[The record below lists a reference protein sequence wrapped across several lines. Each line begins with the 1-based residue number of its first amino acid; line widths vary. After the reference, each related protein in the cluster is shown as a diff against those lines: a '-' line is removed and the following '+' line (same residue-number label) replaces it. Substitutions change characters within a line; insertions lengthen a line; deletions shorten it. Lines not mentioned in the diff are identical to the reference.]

1 MSNVFHKDYVLDN
14 NHALNART
22 YADIA
27 TRDADTD
34 FQVTANLD
42 KMVRVDSP
50 IAFYILTSVG
60 PTVFRDASVDGENVD
75 LNTIH
80 RSSDGKDHSDVVLN
94 TAHRISDGKNH
105 SDVVLNN
112 THRVSSGVDHSFID
126 QDVTVASSPQFASL
140 VLTGDLTVQGTTV
153 TLDATTLLVEDKNIE
168 LGNVAVPTDITA
180 DGGGITLKGTTDKTI
195 NWINATDAWEFNQ
208 NLNVVGNIT
217 LSGTVDG
224 IDIATDVPLNTTH
237 RTSDGKDHSDV
248 VLNNTHRSSDGSDH
262 TFLDQ
267 SVTILSTPI
276 FLKAVIGTTVTPD
289 GTLHVH
295 TGSSGA
301 VSASSTANALVV
313 EDSTNNGISIL
324 TPDASVGRIIFGSPA
339 DPFGAFLAWSFSG
352 DDFAVGSSKIGANLR
367 LTSDQETTNL
377 TLSGGVGSELATFA
391 KDVTITGALSG
402 LTQLTVDNID
412 INGNTIS
419 ATNINGDLI
428 LDAFA
433 AGSGVVKVTDQLE
446 IAGSTSQLLLTDTD
460 NDKTFIVK
468 SNLGDFSITE
478 IGGNNS
484 FKILGGAAVNSLKI
498 TQNQVEIG
506 TRLDVD
512 NLRLDDNTI
521 SSTDING
528 NILLTPNGTGNV
540 GIGVADPDA
549 RLEIAGQIKITGGTP
564 GNSKYLRSDADGLA
578 TWGDVGWTDLG
589 DDVVLLNSANTVG
602 IGTPVPDTKL
612 HVESGSAGVVTPFVG
627 TIATFE
633 SSGAGYLSILTPDV
647 STSGILFGEPS
658 NNLAG
663 GIFYNDPGSQDGF
676 QFRVNGNQTKMVIE
690 SDGAVGIGTT
700 NPDVTAILDLSS
712 TIEGFLP
719 PRMTTVQRDAIVSP
733 APGLEIYNTTV
744 DKSEVFTGTSWSTV
758 VTEDLANIVVQ
769 ETFAST
775 NVRFFG
781 ELALPAAQGWTD
793 VATGSATIDLVTQTV
808 FGEVKQVVRHNDDF
822 TNGSTTSS
830 IALTSQN
837 WTDIDAFG
845 ASYSG
850 ISRLDTTDGASGF
863 FGGLQANAAENP
875 LATGNRRYGIL
886 FNSDAGDL
894 RVTEADNTGNNV
906 TMDGTGG
913 NPLVTFDE
921 WFNWEC
927 VVPAGLGAA
936 QFYINRILT
945 TFVPT
950 FFTNGGGLGTKIIVS
965 SGSTGGANR
974 IAYHD
979 NFGTTIFEDL
989 ETKTLAASTMAGDV
1003 AQISIPEG
1011 RRDYTIILPD
1021 GNPRNIGA
1029 LIRLAA
1035 NNVGGSIT
1043 LKNQNP
1049 STPEVL
1055 YNGLRELLIDVTI
1068 KEVIE
1073 GINTVNASNVYIG
1086 FKSEDVDRSSSIF
1099 AQLHSII
1106 DQIPTDVNPTV
1117 ITYTNHDAINGIGHS
1132 TTINTGELEILP
1144 GFEGTYFV
1152 MAQPQVGKDS
1162 GGVKVD
1168 FDMFLQV
1175 DRGSGFVDEPNSNIK
1190 LTIKDSDITDVIVSA
1205 ITIQLQVGDK
1215 IRMMQVVSNAAVGMG
1230 LKNTDPVTGPPT
1242 VPRTPSIIF
1251 TMYRV
1256 GG

>member
-391 KDVTITGALSG
+391 KDVTINGALSG

-433 AGSGVVKVTDQLE
+433 AGTGVVKVTDQLE

-468 SNLGDFSITE
+468 NNLGDFSITE
-478 IGGNNS
+478 VGGNNS

-498 TQNQVEIG
+498 TANQVEIG

-528 NILLTPNGTGNV
+528 NINLSPNGTGSLAV
-540 GIGVADPDA
+540 STTAIIGS
-549 RLEIAGQIKITGGTP
+549 T
-564 GNSKYLRSDADGLA
+564 S
-578 TWGDVGWTDLG
+578 
-589 DDVVLLNSANTVG
+589 LN
-602 IGTPVPDTKL
+602 PDTKL
-612 HVESGSAGVVTPFVG
+612 HVTDGSAGIVAAFVG

-700 NPDVTAILDLSS
+700 NPDVTSILDLSS
-712 TIEGFLP
+712 TTKGFLP
-719 PRMTTVQRDAIVSP
+719 PRMTTAQRDAISSP
-733 APGLEIYNTTV
+733 LAGLKIHNTTV
-744 DKSEVFTGTSWSTV
+744 DKSEVFTGTSWKTV
-758 VTEDLANIVVQ
+758 LTEDLANIIVQ

-781 ELALPAAQGWTD
+781 ELELPVAQGWTD
-793 VATGSATIDLVTQTV
+793 IATGSATIDLVTQTV

-822 TNGSTTSS
+822 TNGSTTSQ
-830 IALTSQN
+830 ITLTTQN
-837 WTDIDAFG
+837 WVDINAFG

-850 ISRLDTTDGASGF
+850 TTRLDTVNGASGF
-863 FGGLQANAAENP
+863 FSGLQANAAENP

-886 FNSDAGDL
+886 FANNAGNL
-894 RVTEADNTGNNV
+894 QLKEADNTGNAV
-906 TMDGTGG
+906 IMDGTNG
-913 NPLVTFDE
+913 NPLITFDE

-927 VVPAGLGAA
+927 VVPAGLGGADL
-936 QFYINRILT
+936 YINGLLT
-945 TFVPT
+945 TFVPV
-950 FFTNGGGLGTKIIVS
+950 FGINGGGLGTRVLVS
-965 SGSTGGANR
+965 SGSTAGSNR
-974 IAYHD
+974 IVYHD
-979 NFGTTIFEDL
+979 NFGVTIFE
-989 ETKTLAASTMAGDV
+989 EAATKTLAVATMVANV
-1003 AQISIPEG
+1003 AQINIPEG
-1011 RRDYTIILPD
+1011 KRDYIIILPD
-1021 GNPRNIGA
+1021 GNPRTIGSVLRLVVNNLFGTVTLQNQTPAAPEA
-1029 LIRLAA
+1029 LFNGLAEIVFTVFSKEI
-1035 NNVGGSIT
+1035 VGG
-1043 LKNQNP
+1043 
-1049 STPEVL
+1049 V
-1055 YNGLRELLIDVTI
+1055 
-1068 KEVIE
+1068 
-1073 GINTVNASNVYIG
+1073 NTVDQGNVYIG
-1086 FKSEDVDRSSSIF
+1086 FKAEDVDRSSSIF

-1144 GFEGTYFV
+1144 GFDGTYFI

-1162 GGVKVD
+1162 GGTKVD
-1168 FDMFLQV
+1168 FEMFLQV
-1175 DRGSGFVDEPNSNIK
+1175 DRNGGFVDEPNSNIK
-1190 LTIKDSDITDVIVSA
+1190 LTIKDVDITDVIVSA

-1215 IRMMQVVSNAAVGMG
+1215 IRMMQKVSNAGVGMG
-1230 LKNTDPVTGPPT
+1230 LKNTDPVVGPPT
-1242 VPRTPSIIF
+1242 APRTPSIII
-1251 TMYRV
+1251 TMFRV
-1256 GG
+1256 GGI